1 MSTRTR
7 SASVTLAVAVVAAI
21 GAGCSAPTQG
31 IQRGE
36 ALFANC
42 AMCHGADGTGK
53 AELLAPNIAGM
64 PQWYV
69 ESQLVKFKDGIRGVH
84 FDDEPGMRMRPMALA
99 LRTEDDIKGV
109 AEYVAKMKPVDTD
122 RTLARGS
129 VENGVALYATCIAC
143 HQADGSGNEA
153 LKAPPLAG
161 ASDFYIREQLKKFK
175 KGMRGVDP
183 RDATGALMRPMTA
196 ALVDDKAIDD
206 VVAYITTLTL
216 KPVK

>member
-1 MSTRTR
+1 MRTR
-7 SASVTLAVAVVAAI
+7 SASICLAVVVIATVGVA
-21 GAGCSAPTQG
+21 CSGPTQG
-31 IQRGE
+31 IARGE

-42 AMCHGADGTGK
+42 AMCHGADGAGN

-69 ESQLVKFKDGIRGVH
+69 ESQLIKFKDGIRGVH

-99 LRTEDDIKGV
+99 LRTEDDLKGV
-109 AEYVAKMKPVDTD
+109 SEYVAKMKPVDTD
-122 RTLARGS
+122 RTLAQGS

-143 HQADGSGNEA
+143 HQADGSGNQA
-153 LKAPPLAG
+153 LNAPPLAG
-161 ASDFYIREQLKKFK
+161 ASDFYLREQLRKFK

-196 ALVDDKAIDD
+196 PLVDDKAIND
-206 VVAYITTLTL
+206 VVAYITTLTP
-216 KPVK
+216 KAGN